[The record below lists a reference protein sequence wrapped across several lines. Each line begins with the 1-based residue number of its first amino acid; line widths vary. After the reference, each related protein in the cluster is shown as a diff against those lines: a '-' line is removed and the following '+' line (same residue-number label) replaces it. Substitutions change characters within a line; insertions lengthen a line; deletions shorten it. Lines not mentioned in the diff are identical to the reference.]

1 MLTHLVIKISK
12 ATEFENPNFFIFF
25 LLQKESAN
33 HVYLVMEYCNGGD
46 LADYLHGR
54 KYFAFESL
62 IKSTENFYFEKQ
74 KVR

>member
-1 MLTHLVIKISK
+1 M
-12 ATEFENPNFFIFF
+12 
-25 LLQKESAN
+25 
-33 HVYLVMEYCNGGD
+33 YLVMEYCNGGD
-46 LADYLHGR
+46 LADYLHGK